1 MGVSGSTL
9 SGRPLRMQAQR
20 ADPSD
25 ALLTEG
31 PLRDAFGEYTIV
43 TEKFNHTYRTKRD
56 WYCKHKYAREGDNDS
71 YHYVHLDGRYFS
83 QNPDGS
89 KEHINPILKQASYTP
104 PGSDSPIDCTDEV
117 DWEGLNE
124 IPDLCIARAVVT
136 HKQMEEF
143 MQKMKSQEKRTIDND
158 IAKKRRR
165 CAQLLKGKESPGITE
180 DEAEETDCEIEESS
194 DEDELAEERNE
205 NQQTTDEEEVR
216 TPQGR
221 MARRMTPMPEELLSR
236 TMTMTPMSDLTS
248 DNESIDEPLHSRETE
263 CRSSQKRQANEM
275 EDSEDETPMT
285 PAPKGGNMDRR
296 DDTGLTVA
304 ERDEQKRMASRKRR
318 ARARAKMP
326 RVSCE
331 TEGKTLDP

>member
-104 PGSDSPIDCTDEV
+104 PGSDSPIDCADEV
-117 DWEGLNE
+117 DWEGLND

-158 IAKKRRR
+158 TAKKRRK

-194 DEDELAEERNE
+194 DEEELAEERNE
-205 NQQTTDEEEVR
+205 NQQTADEEEVR

-221 MARRMTPMPEELLSR
+221 MAKRMTPMPEEQLSR

-248 DNESIDEPLHSRETE
+248 DNESIDEPLHPRETE
-263 CRSSQKRQANEM
+263 CE
-275 EDSEDETPMT
+275 
-285 PAPKGGNMDRR
+285 GGNMDRR

-304 ERDEQKRMASRKRR
+304 ERDEQKRMASRKKR
-318 ARARAKMP
+318 ARAKAKMP

-331 TEGKTLDP
+331 TEEKTLDH